1 METTEGLAQGHN
13 VWVKDS
19 DYLPITGSKCSSN
32 LGLVFW
38 FIDEYLSI
46 NCSNGFHILSA
57 TFTSQHEELK
67 SSNVVLG
74 LPAWLLIAVT
84 EYVHSAALGWVMFV
98 SIFCWVLTV
107 VLLLLY
113 LAKALTRMPQ
123 LPWDTTLVFNCSA
136 ALVYAVAGVVEATLV
151 ASSKEE
157 DSYSAWAASTVC
169 VFLVSLSY
177 ACSSILSLRSWRA
190 MQDGGEGG

>member
-1 METTEGLAQGHN
+1 MENFGSSRPVINTSISSGSSFHP
-13 VWVKDS
+13 
-19 DYLPITGSKCSSN
+19 YLR
-32 LGLVFW
+32 LGGGARRLRSLLLG
-38 FIDEYLSI
+38 IE
-46 NCSNGFHILSA
+46 
-57 TFTSQHEELK
+57 T
-67 SSNVVLG
+67 VLG

-84 EYVHSAALGWVMFV
+84 ENVHSAALGWVMFV

-157 DSYSAWAASTVC
+157 DSYSVC

>member
-1 METTEGLAQGHN
+1 MLFVQMENFGSSRPVINTSISSGSSFHP
-13 VWVKDS
+13 
-19 DYLPITGSKCSSN
+19 YLR
-32 LGLVFW
+32 LGRLRSLLLG
-38 FIDEYLSI
+38 IE
-46 NCSNGFHILSA
+46 
-57 TFTSQHEELK
+57 T
-67 SSNVVLG
+67 VLG

-123 LPWDTTLVFNCSA
+123 LPWDTATLVFNCSA